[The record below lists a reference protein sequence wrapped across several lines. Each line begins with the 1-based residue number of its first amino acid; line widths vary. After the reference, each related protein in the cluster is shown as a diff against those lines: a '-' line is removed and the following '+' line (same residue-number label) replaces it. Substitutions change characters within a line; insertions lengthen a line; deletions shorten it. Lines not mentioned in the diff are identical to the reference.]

1 MKNIIYCY
9 ISLLFFL
16 LACGSQANLEEASTT
31 SIVSNQVT
39 LNETQQI
46 NSGITLGKLEQRVL
60 SQRLKVNGKVE
71 LPPQSVVSVSVPL
84 GGYLKSTKL
93 IPGMAVRKGE
103 VLGRLE
109 DVQYISL
116 QEDYL
121 NMKEKLRYTEKEFF
135 RQKVL
140 NESKANSDKVFEQTE
155 MLYHSQK
162 IALKSLAEKLSLL
175 NIDPNTLS
183 EKGLSRGV
191 TLYSPIDG
199 YVSEV
204 NVNRGKYVN
213 PDDVLFELIDLNDL
227 HLAIKVFEKDI
238 DKIFLGQKI
247 LAYTNAQPN
256 KTYEVEVR
264 LMGKDIGADGSIEV
278 YCHLI
283 NPDRNLFPGMYM
295 NGEVE
300 VRGAQVYSLP
310 EEAVVSYEGKNHIF
324 ITKSSS
330 EFEIR
335 TIETGSKENK
345 FIEVMGAET
354 LLNEDIVVKG
364 AYAVLMKMK
373 NVSDD

>member
-103 VLGRLE
+103 VLGRLQ

-256 KTYEVEVR
+256 KTYEAEVR

>member
-31 SIVSNQVT
+31 SIVSNRVT

-183 EKGLSRGV
+183 EKGLSKGV

-324 ITKSSS
+324 ITKGSS

>member
-256 KTYEVEVR
+256 KTYEAEVR

>member
-256 KTYEVEVR
+256 KTYEAEVR

-324 ITKSSS
+324 ITKGSS